1 MQTFKKFSIKNLI
14 TANIILTQFQKV
26 IVYKENLN
34 LLLKG
39 GRRTGSVV
47 EDEDEALRERNIS
60 FSSKHLMILETI
72 LIWGKENDKKIVV

>member
-14 TANIILTQFQKV
+14 TANIILMQFQKV

-39 GRRTGSVV
+39 GRRMGSVV

-60 FSSKHLMILETI
+60 FPSKRLMILETI